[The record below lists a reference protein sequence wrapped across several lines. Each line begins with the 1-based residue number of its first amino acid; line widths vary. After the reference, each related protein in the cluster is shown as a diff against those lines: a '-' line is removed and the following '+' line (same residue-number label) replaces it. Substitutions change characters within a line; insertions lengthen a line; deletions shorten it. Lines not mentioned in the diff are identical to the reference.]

1 MRKKDKFIFY
11 IGGLLAPYI
20 FFVFW
25 FLFGF
30 AFFQIVPQI
39 LVFIELDLL
48 RGKIPEFLDQ
58 SIINLS
64 ILVFLFAYP
73 AISFILFR
81 KISRFQIKKYIE
93 KGGKLEPIKIINLS
107 VIWWLFSLF
116 FCFISLIT
124 ISLSLYPVKTVP
136 YDSIVKNVLVNG
148 IKECI
153 IRDVDNQ
160 TTRFGDVQSF
170 STNYSNNY
178 SKFKI
183 ESLDPNSC
191 YKAKA
196 LPTKGTDNTWFEIDL
211 NNETGEVS
219 KTCGDSS
226 KPGCEEGNTW

>member
-11 IGGLLAPYI
+11 LGGLLAPYI

-93 KGGKLEPIKIINLS
+93 KGGELEPIKIINLS

-153 IRDVDNQ
+153 VRDVDNQ

-196 LPTKGTDNTWFEIDL
+196 VPTNNQNTWFKIDMDKK
-211 NNETGEVS
+211 TGIVS
-219 KTCGDSS
+219 RTCGDSS